1 MMFGAV
7 MFAVAAFAVTNA
19 PSSFSTM
26 VERTVPCP
34 VVSEPKVGMK
44 FDLDLPQS
52 SDCRIEVAVGHD
64 TDGDGCLSDDESKI
78 AVEWSQDTFAVRGVD
93 GEVKASSDSVLH
105 GSRMS
110 LILKPGRRAEPSLWQ
125 LAEPGSVPI
134 CVGSFDQSVHIP
146 DLDRARVRITGPSA
160 SSLTI
165 IPKRVHDV
173 LVLTIR

>member
-1 MMFGAV
+1 MMVGAIL
-7 MFAVAAFAVTNA
+7 FAAAALSVTNV

-26 VERTVPCP
+26 VEKTVPSP

-52 SDCRIEVAVGHD
+52 SGCRIEVAVGHD
-64 TDGDGCLSDDESKI
+64 ADGDGCLSDDESKI
-78 AVEWSQDTFAVRGVD
+78 AVEWLRNGFTVRGVD
-93 GEVKASSDSVLH
+93 GEVKASSDSALH

-110 LILKPGRRAEPSLWQ
+110 LVLKPGRRVETPLWQ
-125 LAEPGSVPI
+125 LMGLDLVPLCTGSLDPNVRI
-134 CVGSFDQSVHIP
+134 A

-160 SSLTI
+160 SSFTVTS
-165 IPKRVHDV
+165 KRIHDV

>member
-1 MMFGAV
+1 MMVGAV
-7 MFAVAAFAVTNA
+7 MFAVALSVTNT

-34 VVSEPKVGMK
+34 IVSEPKVGMK

-52 SDCRIEVAVGHD
+52 SDCRIEVSVGHD
-64 TDGDGCLSDDESKI
+64 ADGDGCLSDDESMI
-78 AVEWSQDTFAVRGVD
+78 TVEWSRNAFVVRGVD
-93 GEVKASSDSVLH
+93 GEVKASSDWALH

-110 LILKPGRRAEPSLWQ
+110 FVLKPGRRAEAPVWQ
-125 LAEPGSVPI
+125 LTGPDLVPL
-134 CVGSFDQSVHIP
+134 CVGSFDTNVRIP
-146 DLDRARVRITGPSA
+146 DFDRMRVRVAGPSA
-160 SSLTI
+160 SSLAI

>member
-1 MMFGAV
+1 MVGAV
-7 MFAVAAFAVTNA
+7 MFAVAAFTVTNS

-26 VERTVPCP
+26 QERTVPCS

-64 TDGDGCLSDDESKI
+64 ADGDGCLSDDESKI
-78 AVEWSQDTFAVRGVD
+78 AVEWSRNAFAVRGVD
-93 GEVKASSDSVLH
+93 GEVKASSVATPHS
-105 GSRMS
+105 SRMS
-110 LILKPGRRAEPSLWQ
+110 LVLKPGRRAEPPLWQ

-134 CVGSFDQSVHIP
+134 CIGLFDPSIRIP

>member
-1 MMFGAV
+1 MVGAIL
-7 MFAVAAFAVTNA
+7 FAAAALSVTNV

-26 VERTVPCP
+26 VEKTVPSP

-52 SDCRIEVAVGHD
+52 SGCRIEVAVGRD
-64 TDGDGCLSDDESKI
+64 ADGDGCLSDDESKL
-78 AVEWSQDTFAVRGVD
+78 AVEWSRNASAVRGVD
-93 GEVKASSDSVLH
+93 GEVKASSDSAPH

-110 LILKPGRRAEPSLWQ
+110 LVLKPGRREAPPLWQ
-125 LAEPGSVPI
+125 LSDPGSAPL
-134 CVGSFDQSVHIP
+134 CVGSFDSSIRIP

-160 SSLTI
+160 SSFTI
-165 IPKRVHDV
+165 TSKCVHDV

>member
-1 MMFGAV
+1 MMVGAIL
-7 MFAVAAFAVTNA
+7 FAVASLTVTNA

-26 VERTVPCP
+26 VERTILCP

-64 TDGDGCLSDDESKI
+64 ADGDGCLSDDESKI
-78 AVEWSQDTFAVRGVD
+78 AVEWSRNAFAVRGVN
-93 GEVKASSDSVLH
+93 GEVKASSVATPY

-110 LILKPGRRAEPSLWQ
+110 LVLKPGRRAEPPLWQ
-125 LAEPGSVPI
+125 LAEPGSMPL
-134 CVGSFDQSVHIP
+134 CAGSFDPNVRIP
-146 DLDRARVRITGPSA
+146 DFDRTRIRITGPSA
-160 SSLTI
+160 SSLTVT
-165 IPKRVHDV
+165 PKRVHDA

>member
-1 MMFGAV
+1 MMVGAV
-7 MFAVAAFAVTNA
+7 LFAVASLAVTNT

-34 VVSEPKVGMK
+34 VVSEPMVGMK
-44 FDLDLPQS
+44 FDLDMPQS

-64 TDGDGCLSDDESKI
+64 ADGDGCLSDDESKI
-78 AVEWSQDTFAVRGVD
+78 TVEWSRNAFAVRGVD
-93 GEVKASSDSVLH
+93 GDVKASSDSALY

-110 LILKPGRRAEPSLWQ
+110 LILKPGRRAEPPLWQ

>member
-1 MMFGAV
+1 MVGAV

-26 VERTVPCP
+26 VERAVPCP
-34 VVSEPKVGMK
+34 FVSDPKVGMK

-52 SDCRIEVAVGHD
+52 SDCQIEVAVGHD
-64 TDGDGCLSDDESKI
+64 ADGDGCLSDDESKI
-78 AVEWSQDTFAVRGVD
+78 AVECSRSAFAVRGVD
-93 GEVKASSDSVLH
+93 GEIKASSDSALH

-110 LILKPGRRAEPSLWQ
+110 LVLKPGRRAEPSLWQ

-134 CVGSFDQSVHIP
+134 CIGSFDQSVHIP

>member
-1 MMFGAV
+1 
-7 MFAVAAFAVTNA
+7 
-19 PSSFSTM
+19 
-26 VERTVPCP
+26 
-34 VVSEPKVGMK
+34 MK

-78 AVEWSQDTFAVRGVD
+78 AVEWSRNAFVVRGVD
-93 GEVKASSDSVLH
+93 GEVKASSASALH

-110 LILKPGRRAEPSLWQ
+110 FVLKPGRRAEPPLWQ

-160 SSLTI
+160 SSLSITS
-165 IPKRVHDV
+165 KRVYDV

>member
-1 MMFGAV
+1 MMVGAV
-7 MFAVAAFAVTNA
+7 MFAVAALAVTNA

-34 VVSEPKVGMK
+34 FVSDPKVGMK

-52 SDCRIEVAVGHD
+52 SDCQIEVAVGHD
-64 TDGDGCLSDDESKI
+64 ADGDGCLSDDESKFV
-78 AVEWSQDTFAVRGVD
+78 VEWLRNGFAVRGVD

-110 LILKPGRRAEPSLWQ
+110 LILKPGRRAEPPLWQ
-125 LAEPGSVPI
+125 LTGPNLAPL
-134 CVGSFDQSVHIP
+134 CVGSFDPSIRIP
-146 DLDRARVRITGPSA
+146 DLDRVRVRITGPSE
-160 SSLTI
+160 SSLSITS
-165 IPKRVHDV
+165 KRVHDV

>member
-1 MMFGAV
+1 MMVGAIL
-7 MFAVAAFAVTNA
+7 FTAASLTVTNA

-34 VVSEPKVGMK
+34 IVSEPKVGMK

-64 TDGDGCLSDDESKI
+64 ADGDGCLSDDESKI
-78 AVEWSQDTFAVRGVD
+78 AVEWLRNGFTVRGVD
-93 GEVKASSDSVLH
+93 GEVKASSDSALH

-110 LILKPGRRAEPSLWQ
+110 LILKPGRRAEPPLWQ

-160 SSLTI
+160 SSLSITS
-165 IPKRVHDV
+165 KRVYDV